1 MDTTILIPA
10 YKPTEE
16 LVGFVR
22 ELLTNP
28 FDVVVVDDG
37 GGEDFDKIFNA
48 LQEMCAVIRYPV
60 NKGKGGALKTGFRY
74 IRENMPECRYVVTA
88 DADGQHKIPDIIK
101 VRDKL
106 TQICDGFVIGARY
119 FENEVPFRSKFG
131 NKITRTVF
139 RTLTG
144 VKLSDTQTGLRA
156 FFASDLEWLEGIKG
170 ERYEY
175 EMNMLMKAADQKM
188 KIHEVSIATIYEN
201 DNASS
206 HFNTLK
212 DSWRIYKTIY
222 LGSTVLKYTTSSI
235 IAFIIDFALMMII
248 KRLPGISSLDS
259 AVNAAI
265 ATGAAWIVSS
275 AVNFTLNRTFVFE
288 KKDEFWKSLVGYYS
302 LAVAVYLSKLGIIE
316 ALVWGGEKLG
326 VSNSFL
332 LECAKIIAEVVMFIV
347 TYFVQHNFIFK
358 NKSKKKS
365 ETSNEQ

>member
-37 GGEDFDKIFNA
+37 GGEQFDAVFGA

-74 IRENMPECRYVVTA
+74 IRENMPGCRYVVTA

-101 VRDKL
+101 VRDRLKE
-106 TQICDGFVIGARY
+106 IPDGFVIGARY

-144 VKLSDTQTGLRA
+144 VKLSDTQTGLRG
-156 FFASDLEWLEGIKG
+156 FFASDLEWLESIKG

-206 HFNTLK
+206 HFNTFK

-222 LGSTVLKYTTSSI
+222 LASSPLKYATSSV
-235 IAFIIDFALMMII
+235 IAFIIDFTLMVLVSN
-248 KRLPGISSLDS
+248 LPGISSLDPKL
-259 AVNAAI
+259 NAAI
-265 ATGAAWIVSS
+265 ATVSAWVISS
-275 AVNFTLNRTFVFE
+275 FINFTMNRLFVFE
-288 KKDEFWKSLVGYYS
+288 KKDEFWKSFAGYYT
-302 LAVAVYLSKLGIIE
+302 LAVAVYLSKLFVIE
-316 ALVWGGEKLG
+316 TVILWLGLPLTITKL
-326 VSNSFL
+326 
-332 LECAKIIAEVVMFIV
+332 IAEVLLFIV
-347 TYFVQHNFIFK
+347 TYFVQHNIIFK
-358 NKSKKKS
+358 KKSKKKS
-365 ETSNEQ
+365 EDK